1 MRTTTLRRL
10 LGLTLLLTSG
20 CQSATA
26 PDTPLLELSPTT
38 SLSATTSTT
47 SASTPV
53 ATQPL
58 ATATIAATRG
68 WLVIHG
74 TGDVNLDGD
83 VVGALRSRGYDH
95 AWSGLDGLFVDDD
108 LTVINLECSPSPDGP
123 PEPKEF
129 VFGCDPEA
137 YPAAIEAGIDVANLG
152 NNHGQDHGKEA
163 MIEGRHLLE
172 AIGLNPVGA
181 GANQAEAGKP
191 ALFEVNGWRI
201 AVVGFGGVFPHE
213 GWFAT
218 PSRAGMRDGD
228 TIDTMVAAVEA
239 ADRFA
244 DLVIVTIHWGV
255 ELDTGRCHL
264 RASSAPSSTAR
275 IRRWAAGRLVGGQLR
290 LAEPL
295 TCWLDDGSCPG
306 RLLSGRRHWRLSDPS
321 LHRVAGPPC
330 AHRRAG
336 LRQTR
341 RITELL
347 TQAAVRGRPGRR
359 DWSPRRFPKGES
371 KPSRNPREVR

>member
-1 MRTTTLRRL
+1 L

-26 PDTPLLELSPTT
+26 PDTPHLELSPTT
-38 SLSATTSTT
+38 SPSPTTSTT

-58 ATATIAATRG
+58 ATATTAATRG

-163 MIEGRHLLE
+163 MIEGRRLLE

-255 ELDTGRCHL
+255 ELDTGPRPEDRE
-264 RASSAPSSTAR
+264 RAEAM
-275 IRRWAAGRLVGGQLR
+275 IAAGADAIFGHHPHRLQ
-290 LAEPL
+290 PL
-295 TCWLDDGSCPG
+295 EF
-306 RLLSGRRHWRLSDPS
+306 
-321 LHRVAGPPC
+321 VN
-330 AHRRAG
+330 
-336 LRQTR
+336 
-341 RITELL
+341 
-347 TQAAVRGRPGRR
+347 GRPVA
-359 DWSPRRFPKGES
+359 WSLGNFVWPNLSPAGSTTAVARVVFSPEGDIGACLIPAFIESPGHPVITGEPDCG
-371 KPSRNPREVR
+371 KPDA

>member
-1 MRTTTLRRL
+1 MRAPRPRSVFGLVLLFTL
-10 LGLTLLLTSG
+10 G

-38 SLSATTSTT
+38 SPSTTTSTT
-47 SASTPV
+47 TDPTPTT
-53 ATQPL
+53 TQPPS
-58 ATATIAATRG
+58 TATNTQRG

-83 VVGALRSRGYDH
+83 VIGALRIRGYDH
-95 AWSGLDGLFVDDD
+95 AWSGLGDLFVDDD

-123 PEPKEF
+123 PEPKAF
-129 VFGCDPEA
+129 VFGCDPEG

-152 NNHGQDHGKEA
+152 NNHAQDHGKDA
-163 MIEGRHLLE
+163 MLEGRRLLE
-172 AIGLNPVGA
+172 DIGLNPVGA
-181 GANQAEAGKP
+181 GANEAEAGKP

-201 AVVGFGGVFPHE
+201 AVIGFGGVFPHE

-255 ELDTGRCHL
+255 ELDTGPRPEDRE
-264 RASSAPSSTAR
+264 RAEAL
-275 IRRWAAGRLVGGQLR
+275 IAAGADAIFGHHPHRLQ
-290 LAEPL
+290 PL
-295 TCWLDDGSCPG
+295 EFVD
-306 RLLSGRRHWRLSDPS
+306 
-321 LHRVAGPPC
+321 
-330 AHRRAG
+330 
-336 LRQTR
+336 
-341 RITELL
+341 
-347 TQAAVRGRPGRR
+347 GRPVA
-359 DWSPRRFPKGES
+359 WSLGNFVWPNLSPAGSTTAVARVVVSPEGDIDACLIPAFIESPGHPVLIGEPECG
-371 KPSRNPREVR
+371 KPEG